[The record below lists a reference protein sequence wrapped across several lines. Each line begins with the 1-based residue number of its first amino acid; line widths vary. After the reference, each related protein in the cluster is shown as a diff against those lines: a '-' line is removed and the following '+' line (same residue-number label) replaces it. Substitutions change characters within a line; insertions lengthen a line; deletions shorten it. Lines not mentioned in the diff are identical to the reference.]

1 MPATPRKLERLSR
14 LLAHARR
21 AEPAIYVL
29 VAAAATLLVA
39 VRFYSSIRLQTLYSE
54 AWSHPELFFDG
65 EYRGKGGPWS
75 APLDD
80 VFIHFDFARSTAR
93 GRPFEWVA
101 GNGYSSGGTSM
112 LYPFVLAIGYRLGF
126 QGLDLMEWAAIVA
139 CVSVFSL
146 LLAIR
151 HAFRELPAWT
161 SYLAPLA
168 LLGIGVL
175 SWSLFSGME
184 VALFLALW
192 GGAFVAWDGLVRH
205 GREDPRRSVLLRAL
219 GLGLWGAAL
228 VATRPEAAVTVFV
241 FATTVAWWLRRR
253 DARLALGALSL
264 IAIPG
269 ALVVL
274 SSAIA
279 NLIFTGDH
287 AAAGAIAKLE
297 YYHPYLSFREKLD
310 LWLFYLGYQAL
321 RVTQQHLESIPVVGW
336 FAWVFA
342 FAALAFRETR
352 RVAVLL
358 WACLLGWAMT
368 VALNG
373 QVRWQNERYA
383 MPALAWLLMASVLGL
398 GALMANGL
406 RRPTHHWRI
415 AGGALSAA
423 ALVLFVWQ
431 AVPNFRFQAWYFG
444 RGARNIYDQHVTVG
458 RLLRDQF
465 RPSPRVLVGDAGA
478 IPYLS
483 EGPTLDLIG
492 LGGYKGMPFARA
504 TRAHV
509 GAAIEL
515 IEHLSPEER
524 PTLFAIYPSWWDEL
538 PLWFGSRMLEVPAR
552 GNVICG
558 APSKVVYRASWAPLE
573 GSARPFSLPRGA
585 EITAEFDWADVTSEK
600 TGTYQRIP
608 AEAGRVALK
617 VLPHPDEPWR
627 DVFDAGRHTP
637 EGGRER
643 IQLNGITVGRP
654 VRLIFRAAPVADVR
668 VPVSINGT
676 FTGSLD
682 LPKKDGWIEVAFDLG
697 AATSTTLQVELGTSP
712 DRVLYHLWAIQGF

>member
-14 LLAHARR
+14 FLAHVRR
-21 AEPAIYVL
+21 AEPVIYVL
-29 VAAAATLLVA
+29 VVAAATLLVA
-39 VRFYSSIRLQTLYSE
+39 LRFYSSIRLQTLYSE
-54 AWSHPELFFDG
+54 AWSRPELFFDG

-93 GRPFEWVA
+93 GHPFEWVG
-101 GNGYSSGGTSM
+101 GNGYSSGGTST

-126 QGLDLMEWAAIVA
+126 HGLDLMEWAAIVA
-139 CVSVFSL
+139 CVSVFAL
-146 LLAIR
+146 LLATR
-151 HAFRELPAWT
+151 HAFRELPPWT

-168 LLGIGVL
+168 LLGVGVL

-192 GGAFVAWDGLVRH
+192 GGAFVAWDGLVRE
-205 GREDPRRSVLLRAL
+205 GREGIRRSVLLRAG

-228 VATRPEAAVTVFV
+228 VATRPEASVTVFV
-241 FATTVAWWLRRR
+241 FATSVAWILRRR
-253 DARLALGALSL
+253 GTQLALGTLLL

-274 SSAIA
+274 SSALA
-279 NLIFTGDH
+279 NFLLTGDP

-310 LWLFYLGYQAL
+310 LWFFYLGYQAL

-336 FAWVFA
+336 LAWVFA

-358 WACLLGWAMT
+358 WASLLGWAMT

-373 QVRWQNERYA
+373 QVRWQNERYV

-398 GALMANGL
+398 GAVMANGL
-406 RRPTHHWRI
+406 RRPAHKWRI
-415 AGGALSAA
+415 TGAALSGA

-515 IEHLSPEER
+515 IEHLTPEER

-585 EITAEFDWADVTSEK
+585 EITAEFDWADITSEK
-600 TGTYQRIP
+600 AGAYERIP
-608 AEAGRVALK
+608 ADGGRVAVK

-643 IQLNGITVGRP
+643 FELKGVTVGRP
-654 VRLIFRAAPVADVR
+654 VRLIFRAAPVAALR
-668 VPVSINGT
+668 VPVSID
-676 FTGSLD
+676 GSPAGAIN
-682 LPKKDGWIEVAFDLG
+682 LPKKDGWIEVAFDLP
-697 AATSTTLQVELGTSP
+697 APKSSTLQVELGMSP